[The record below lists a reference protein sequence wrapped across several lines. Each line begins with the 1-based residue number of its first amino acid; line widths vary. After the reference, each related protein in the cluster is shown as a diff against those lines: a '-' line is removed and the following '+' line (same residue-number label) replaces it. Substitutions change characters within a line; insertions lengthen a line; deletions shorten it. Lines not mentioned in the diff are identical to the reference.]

1 MEITV
6 CFFEMILAFVP
17 SQCLN
22 LTRLFFRSFAR
33 SYISAFVY
41 LPVYPIF
48 HPFVPVFIHILC
60 VRSFVGSVIPPFF
73 RSIVR
78 LSFPLLFCVRLGL
91 FISALYYSLIK
102 FLVCV
107 KVYYSFQ

>member
-1 MEITV
+1 MKVTV

-17 SQCLN
+17 SLVTHCLN
-22 LTRLFFRSFAR
+22 LACFFFRSFAR

-41 LPVYPIF
+41 LPVYPFF

-78 LSFPLLFCVRLGL
+78 LSFPLLFCLL
-91 FISALYYSLIK
+91 ISAVFYSLIE

-107 KVYYSFQ
+107 KVYFSFQ